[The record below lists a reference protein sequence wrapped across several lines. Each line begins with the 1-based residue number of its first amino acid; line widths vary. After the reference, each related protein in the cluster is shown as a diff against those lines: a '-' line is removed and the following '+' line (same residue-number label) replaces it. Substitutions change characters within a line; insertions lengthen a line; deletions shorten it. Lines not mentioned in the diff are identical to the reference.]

1 MSEQNKTHY
10 YISDPTAEKG
20 FVELTESEWYALI
33 GTEETRP
40 YAVKVYRGELSITE
54 VPEEL
59 QEAVQAV
66 VDAKIARWGLYSER
80 ELPANEALNIIA
92 GGEE

>member
-1 MSEQNKTHY
+1 MTHY
-10 YISDPTAEKG
+10 YISDPKAEKG
-20 FVELTESEWYALI
+20 FVELTEAEWLALI
-33 GTEETRP
+33 GTEEVRP
-40 YAVKVYRGELSITE
+40 YTGKVYRGELTIEE

-80 ELPANEALNIIA
+80 ELPANEALNIIT
-92 GGEE
+92 GGNADEAN

>member
-10 YISDPTAEKG
+10 YISDPTAPRG
-20 FVELTESEWYALI
+20 FVELTESEWLALI

-40 YAVKVYRGELSITE
+40 YVGKVYRGELPIEE
-54 VPEEL
+54 VPAEL
-59 QEAVQAV
+59 QESVQAV
-66 VDAKIARWGLYSER
+66 VDAKIERWGLYSER

-92 GGEE
+92 GGEA

>member
-1 MSEQNKTHY
+1 MTHY

-20 FVELTESEWYALI
+20 FVELTEAEWYALL

-40 YAVKVYRGELSITE
+40 YANKVYRDEMDITE

-66 VDAKIARWGLYSER
+66 VDTKIERWGLYSER
-80 ELPANEALNIIA
+80 ELPADEALNIIT
-92 GGEE
+92 GGNADEA

>member
-1 MSEQNKTHY
+1 MTRY
-10 YISDPTAEKG
+10 YIADNTAPRG
-20 FVELTESEWYALI
+20 FVELTESEWYAI
-33 GTEETRP
+33 VGTEETRP
-40 YAVKVYRGELSITE
+40 YANKVYRGELTIEE

-66 VDAKIARWGLYSER
+66 VDTKIARWGLYSER

-92 GGEE
+92 GGEA

>member
-1 MSEQNKTHY
+1 METHY
-10 YISDPTAEKG
+10 YIADSKAEKG
-20 FVELTESEWYALI
+20 FVELTESEWYAI
-33 GTEETRP
+33 VGTDETRP
-40 YAVKVYRGELSITE
+40 YANKVYRGELSIEE

-66 VDAKIARWGLYSER
+66 VDAKIARFGLYSER
-80 ELPANEALNIIA
+80 ELNAQEALNILTG